1 MNREIIGS
9 FFTSC
14 LIHLL
19 LLVTLFTLGQRAAR
33 REKMELNI
41 TEVAYLTKAEIEYIS
56 GRIKHIKKQKSEPE
70 SVLSFT
76 KQRPKRELG
85 ELMELKE
92 TSKISEPATKV
103 IKSKL
108 LQDKAFAG
116 EKSFIPEVP
125 SEVRES
131 LSIQESQT
139 FASKSLT
146 PTQIAKGGF
155 LEGKLEPSEA
165 AAPIFEVEEKV
176 PDSENLEDALFIP
189 ARGTLSIEESSKSS
203 LPLRGKTTKS
213 EILSKGYI
221 LKRGSPEVLTKT
233 ATSRPGIAEFESRQL
248 GRLETGSREQGVG
261 STHGATF
268 QIQGP
273 ISAREVIHS
282 VVPSYPRWAIEK
294 GIEPTLTLRFAVLP
308 SGKVKDTIFI
318 IRTSGYPGLD
328 RLATDALKKWAF
340 KPLPKDSPWR
350 EEWGEVTFIFSLK

>member
-41 TEVAYLTKAEIEYIS
+41 TEVAYLTKAEIERIS
-56 GRIKHIKKQKSEPE
+56 GKIRQIKRHKPEPE
-70 SVLSFT
+70 SLLSFT

-85 ELMELKE
+85 ELMEIKDTL
-92 TSKISEPATKV
+92 KISEPATKLSE
-103 IKSKL
+103 SKL

-131 LSIQESQT
+131 LNIQEGQT

-155 LEGKLEPSEA
+155 LEEKLESSEA
-165 AAPIFEVEEKV
+165 ALPIFEVEEKAS
-176 PDSENLEDALFIP
+176 DSENLEDALLIP

-203 LPLRGKTTKS
+203 LPLREKTTEG
-213 EILSKGYI
+213 EILTKGHI
-221 LKRGSPEVLTKT
+221 TKGASSGVVTRGTAPLLEISELKTRKLASL
-233 ATSRPGIAEFESRQL
+233 Q
-248 GRLETGSREQGVG
+248 TGNREQQVT
-261 STHGATF
+261 SIQRATF

-318 IRTSGYPGLD
+318 IRTSGYSEMD
-328 RLATDALKKWAF
+328 KSAIDALKKWKF
-340 KPLPKDSPWR
+340 KPLPRDSPWR